1 MHLLGASELNDKTVI
16 PELKKAIL
24 DETLAFLA
32 EAPEGEISIQA
43 NAMVESCVDVFYE
56 GSESKFKYLIDS
68 LQKGASGETKKL

>member
-43 NAMVESCVDVFYE
+43 NLWWNPALMCFMRDLSQNLNI
-56 GSESKFKYLIDS
+56 S
-68 LQKGASGETKKL
+68 